1 MSKSVKI
8 PVLIDRMSVNN
19 INKLLEFN
27 TEYPNTGKEIFD
39 SLMSKTSWV
48 ELPYGIVSQL
58 VVILGLNGYSP
69 SDIQPIFDNK

>member
-27 TEYPNTGKEIFD
+27 TEYPNTGQEIFD
-39 SLMSKTSWV
+39 SLMKESFWIN
-48 ELPYGIVSQL
+48 LPYGIVSQL